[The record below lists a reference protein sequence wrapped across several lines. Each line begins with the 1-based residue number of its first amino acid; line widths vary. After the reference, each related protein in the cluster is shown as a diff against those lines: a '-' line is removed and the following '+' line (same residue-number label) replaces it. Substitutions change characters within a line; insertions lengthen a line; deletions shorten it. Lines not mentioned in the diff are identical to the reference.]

1 MKSPEARRALLVNND
16 TNGAVCYGKLN
27 FNSKFQEGASGVLF
41 EFT

>member
-1 MKSPEARRALLVNND
+1 MKSPEARRALLVN
-16 TNGAVCYGKLN
+16 NGAVCYGKLN